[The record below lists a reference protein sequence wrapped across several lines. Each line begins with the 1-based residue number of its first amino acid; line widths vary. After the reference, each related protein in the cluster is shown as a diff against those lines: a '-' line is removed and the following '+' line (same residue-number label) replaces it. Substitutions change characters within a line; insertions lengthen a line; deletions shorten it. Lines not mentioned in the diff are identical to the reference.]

1 MNRKRIIAGFLAC
14 LMGTAALTGCN
25 KNSGSESSD
34 SVVEPAPINVEG
46 LEEPAV
52 AQSGDAYL
60 AIVDGRWWI
69 QYWGK
74 DEEDGLMLAY
84 GAENASI
91 TGDGDYTVKITTDTK
106 GFRYKTTGSVYGS
119 YTPSG
124 CSFAAIIVKDG
135 TTKFPNMSIVINSIK
150 VNGKE
155 IPLKT
160 KNYTSS
166 DDGVEMR
173 TNIFNE
179 WVSTPPLDA
188 HSPEGSVAGSSD
200 YSSVIIDRS
209 AFDEGWTDV
218 EVSFTVTDTGLS

>member
-1 MNRKRIIAGFLAC
+1 MNNKKIIAGFLAC
-14 LMGTAALTGCN
+14 LMGTAALTGC
-25 KNSGSESSD
+25 KKRSGSESSD

-91 TGDGDYTVKITTDTK
+91 TGDGDYTVRISTDTK
-106 GFRYKTTGSVYGS
+106 GFRYKATGSVSGS

-135 TTKFPNMSIVINSIK
+135 TTKFPNMSIEVTSIK

-155 IPLKT
+155 IPMT
-160 KNYTSS
+160 AKNYTSS

-173 TNIFNE
+173 ANIYNE
-179 WVSTPPLDA
+179 WVSSPPKDA
-188 HSPEGSVAGSSD
+188 HSPEGSVAGNPD
-200 YSSVIIDRS
+200 YSAAIIDNS
-209 AFDEGWTDV
+209 AFNDGWTDV
-218 EVSFTVTDTGLS
+218 EVSFTVTDTQL